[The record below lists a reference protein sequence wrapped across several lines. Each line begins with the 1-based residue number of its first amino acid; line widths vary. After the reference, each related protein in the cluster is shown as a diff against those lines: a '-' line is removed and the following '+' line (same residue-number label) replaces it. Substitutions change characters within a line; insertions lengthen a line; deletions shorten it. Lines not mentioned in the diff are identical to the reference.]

1 MGHAR
6 SRFFVSLLTEC
17 RPPPPYLPVVEGIPS
32 PPANENGR
40 VLFRVTNRR
49 GVCPTELRTDELKGI
64 KGPGPLLPGLSASL
78 PFSDS
83 GRKVLPRLAPVLS
96 PVAHAVGQR
105 GRHPLI
111 ALRSELLFEELI

>member
-1 MGHAR
+1 MPAR
-6 SRFFVSLLTEC
+6 LFVSLLTER

-49 GVCPTELRTDELKGI
+49 GVCPTELRADELKGI

-78 PFSDS
+78 PSATAGARFS
-83 GRKVLPRLAPVLS
+83 PRLAP
-96 PVAHAVGQR
+96 A
-105 GRHPLI
+105 
-111 ALRSELLFEELI
+111 LLFKRFW